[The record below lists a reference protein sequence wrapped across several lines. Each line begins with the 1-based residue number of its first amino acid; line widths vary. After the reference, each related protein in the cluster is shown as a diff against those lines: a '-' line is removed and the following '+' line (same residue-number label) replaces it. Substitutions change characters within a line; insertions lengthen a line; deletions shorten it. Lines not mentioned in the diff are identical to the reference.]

1 MTARP
6 PEDSERGY
14 PGYGDSS
21 GPTAQFTYGEYG
33 QQYAGQP
40 DPFAAPV
47 GQYTDPASQYSDPA
61 SQYADPASQYADPA
75 SQYADPAS
83 SQYADPASQYADPAS
98 RYAGQAEATE
108 QYGGSPGQYDPAAQ
122 YGDPSGAAP
131 PAAGTGRPGMDGARP
146 PRGRPASGP
155 GFLGSLFDLEFSSFV
170 TPKIIKSVYLL
181 AVLALGL
188 SAIAFIA
195 NGFGVHVPLGVVT
208 RVVLAAVYFFLGVA
222 FFRVVLEFFMVVF
235 RMAEDLHDVRERGGG
250 SR

>member
-14 PGYGDSS
+14 PAYGDSS

-47 GQYTDPASQYSDPA
+47 GQYADPAT
-61 SQYADPASQYADPA
+61 QYADPASQYGDPA
-75 SQYADPAS
+75 AQYPDPATQYGDPAAQYPDPAAQYA
-83 SQYADPASQYADPAS
+83 
-98 RYAGQAEATE
+98 
-108 QYGGSPGQYDPAAQ
+108 DPAAQ

-131 PAAGTGRPGMDGARP
+131 PAAGRGRPGMDSARAS
-146 PRGRPASGP
+146 RGRPATGP
-155 GFLGSLFDLEFSSFV
+155 GFLGSLFDFDFTSFV

-188 SAIAFIA
+188 SAIAFIIS
-195 NGFGVHVPLGVVT
+195 GFGVHVPLGVVT
-208 RVVLAAVYFFLGVA
+208 RVILAAVYFFLGVA

-235 RMAEDLHDVRERGGG
+235 RMAEDLHDVRERGG
-250 SR
+250 SPR

>member
-14 PGYGDSS
+14 PAYGDSS
-21 GPTAQFTYGEYG
+21 GPPAQFTYGEYG

-47 GQYTDPASQYSDPA
+47 GQYPDPATPYGDPA
-61 SQYADPASQYADPA
+61 TPYGDPAAQYPDPA
-75 SQYADPAS
+75 TQYPDPAT
-83 SQYADPASQYADPAS
+83 Q
-98 RYAGQAEATE
+98 YAGQADAAE

-131 PAAGTGRPGMDGARP
+131 PAAGRGRPGMDSARP

-155 GFLGSLFDLEFSSFV
+155 GFLGSLFDFDFTSFV

-181 AVLALGL
+181 AVMALGL
-188 SAIAFIA
+188 SAIAFIIS
-195 NGFGVHVPLGVVT
+195 GFGVHVPLGVVT
-208 RVVLAAVYFFLGVA
+208 RVILAAVYFLLGVA

-235 RMAEDLHDVRERGGG
+235 RMAEDLHDVRERGG
-250 SR
+250 SQR

>member
-14 PGYGDSS
+14 PAYGDSS

-47 GQYTDPASQYSDPA
+47 GQYADPATQYADPATQYGDPATQYGDPATQYPDPATQYGDPATQYPDAASQYGDPASQYGDPA
-61 SQYADPASQYADPA
+61 
-75 SQYADPAS
+75 
-83 SQYADPASQYADPAS
+83 
-98 RYAGQAEATE
+98 T
-108 QYGGSPGQYDPAAQ
+108 QYGDPAAQ

-131 PAAGTGRPGMDGARP
+131 PAAGRGRPGMDSARAS
-146 PRGRPASGP
+146 RGRPATGP
-155 GFLGSLFDLEFSSFV
+155 GFLGSLFDFDFTSFV

-181 AVLALGL
+181 AVVALGL
-188 SAIAFIA
+188 SAIAFIIS
-195 NGFGVHVPLGVVT
+195 GFGVHVPLGVVT
-208 RVVLAAVYFFLGVA
+208 RVILAAVYFFLGVA

-235 RMAEDLHDVRERGGG
+235 RMAEDLHDVRERGG
-250 SR
+250 SPR